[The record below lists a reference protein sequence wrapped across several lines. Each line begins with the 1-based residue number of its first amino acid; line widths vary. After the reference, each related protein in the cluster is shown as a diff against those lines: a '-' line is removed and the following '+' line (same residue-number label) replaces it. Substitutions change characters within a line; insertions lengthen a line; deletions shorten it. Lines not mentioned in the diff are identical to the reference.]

1 MHHRTS
7 VVPPAHPDPPE
18 EPEVLSKN
26 SHSVTL
32 SWYKPL
38 SDGGCDILGYKV
50 ERKIPGIGWQSC
62 SKGIIPHTEFI
73 VDDLTPGEP
82 YRFRVSALNKVGAS
96 EPVHFPQM
104 VQLGEKGEVPPRRTA
119 SCCRPV
125 SHGMSASPVPG
136 ISWKSSL
143 CNTFQCFAA
152 NTIQEKEL
160 GKKKKNCSGL
170 PQSKTCC
177 VVSTRPL
184 FFQPASSCLA
194 ACTASMC
201 CPVTMSFFSGGVQ
214 MECIRRGMLECVCG
228 NRDPATEAVMGN
240 VVFFT
245 HLPLSL
251 HYLHIFCNN
260 PHEGVLENSFFA
272 VFWCNFGSVT
282 FGRQSHCLNLSFL
295 ATPSVIAECPANS
308 SK

>member
-1 MHHRTS
+1 M
-7 VVPPAHPDPPE
+7 PPAHPDPPE

-62 SKGIIPHTEFI
+62 SKGIIPNTEFI

-152 NTIQEKEL
+152 NTIQEKAW
-160 GKKKKNCSGL
+160 KKKKKLFWAATKQNL
-170 PQSKTCC
+170 LCC
-177 VVSTRPL
+177 
-184 FFQPASSCLA
+184 
-194 ACTASMC
+194 
-201 CPVTMSFFSGGVQ
+201 
-214 MECIRRGMLECVCG
+214 
-228 NRDPATEAVMGN
+228 
-240 VVFFT
+240 
-245 HLPLSL
+245 
-251 HYLHIFCNN
+251 
-260 PHEGVLENSFFA
+260 
-272 VFWCNFGSVT
+272 
-282 FGRQSHCLNLSFL
+282 
-295 ATPSVIAECPANS
+295 
-308 SK
+308 